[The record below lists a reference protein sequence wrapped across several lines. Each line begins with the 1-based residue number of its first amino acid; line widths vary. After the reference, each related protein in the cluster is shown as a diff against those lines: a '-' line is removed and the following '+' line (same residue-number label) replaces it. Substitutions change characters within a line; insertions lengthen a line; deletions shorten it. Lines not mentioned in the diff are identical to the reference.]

1 MTNKWRKGWHSRTPA
16 FNLPFGTAEKYCA
29 CALAARAHGA
39 VATGTFVVVAAP
51 EAGGVF
57 VEGVLC

>member
-1 MTNKWRKGWHSRTPA
+1 MTNKWRKRWHSRTPA
-16 FNLPFGTAEKYCA
+16 FSLPFGTTEKYCA

-39 VATGTFVVVAAP
+39 VAAGTFVVVAVA

-57 VEGVLC
+57 TKGVLC

>member
-1 MTNKWRKGWHSRTPA
+1 MTNNWRKRWHSRTPA
-16 FNLPFGTAEKYCA
+16 FGLPFGTAERYCA
-29 CALAARAHGA
+29 CALAARAHGGVA
-39 VATGTFVVVAAP
+39 VGTFVVVTVA

>member
-1 MTNKWRKGWHSRTPA
+1 MTNKRRKRQQYRTPA
-16 FNLPFGTAEKYCA
+16 FSLPFGLVEKYCA

-39 VATGTFVVVAAP
+39 VAAGAFVVVAVA

-57 VEGVLC
+57 TEGVLC

>member
-1 MTNKWRKGWHSRTPA
+1 MTNKRRKRWRSRTPA
-16 FNLPFGTAEKYCA
+16 FSLPFGMAERYCA

-39 VATGTFVVVAAP
+39 VAAGAFVVAAVA

-57 VEGVLC
+57 TKGVLC

>member
-1 MTNKWRKGWHSRTPA
+1 MTSKRKRWHSRTLA
-16 FNLPFGTAEKYCA
+16 FSLPFGTAEKYCA

-39 VATGTFVVVAAP
+39 VAAGTFVIVAVA

-57 VEGVLC
+57 AEGVLC